1 MWLCQAL
8 VAARGIS
15 DLPCSMQDLIVAPC
29 ELLVVACDKGLNS
42 GPLHWE
48 RRVLATG
55 PPRRFW
61 STGFHFCH
69 RKSHCYW
76 WCMHPGSFQ
85 FPLVPPVA
93 EWAQQKISS
102 FPIMRAIPSSWWC
115 LQFFFIRSGCLRFL
129 VSGSPC
135 LLVNPACKPPSPEP
149 DELLE
154 PPHPQTALGHG
165 ARHAQSDAA
174 KIHSPNPQAVFVQIS
189 FFFPFASVLTCLFVL
204 FVRAYL
210 PYFSVSEV
218 LPLCKWLQ
226 FVFCITLRGPC
237 FFHFH
242 KLSDIFPNF

>member
-29 ELLVVACDKGLNS
+29 ELLVAACDKGLNS

-55 PPRRFW
+55 PPQRFW

-69 RKSHCYW
+69 WKSHCYW
-76 WCMHPGSFQ
+76 WCAHPGSFQ

-93 EWAQQKISS
+93 EWARQKISS
-102 FPIMRAIPSSWWC
+102 FPIMRTIPSSWWC
-115 LQFFFIRSGCLRFL
+115 LQFFFICSGCLRFL

-154 PPHPQTALGHG
+154 PPHPQDCT
-165 ARHAQSDAA
+165 RPRCS
-174 KIHSPNPQAVFVQIS
+174 SCPEWRRRNPQSQPAGCICTNLFLLSICLS
-189 FFFPFASVLTCLFVL
+189 ANLPICSVC
-204 FVRAYL
+204 
-210 PYFSVSEV
+210 
-218 LPLCKWLQ
+218 
-226 FVFCITLRGPC
+226 
-237 FFHFH
+237 
-242 KLSDIFPNF
+242 